1 MGAAPPGRG
10 WKTSRLAALLAALV
24 ATDGAPA
31 AAQEPLMSPARTVAS
46 CEDKRTLTAT
56 AQALGVNLVINRVNA
71 WIADQDFARVD
82 FGSWASN
89 LKFGW
94 QWDETQ
100 FTTNMFAHPYH
111 GALYFTAGRANCL
124 SFWESI
130 PITFFGSWTWEFM
143 GERWRPSLND
153 FWMTGFGGVAM
164 GEMMH
169 RVAAA
174 IIDERA
180 TGSERLTRE
189 LGALLVDPIG
199 GLNRLFRGQ
208 WTRQG
213 PNPPDRIPRT
223 YLFRA
228 NVGGRRVREGTDEGP
243 GTLSPTLLVDV
254 VLGDAFESVYRAPFD
269 VTTTFAQLS
278 PDGGGLN
285 VLRASGRLYGFEL
298 TTPESRNRHQVAVQ
312 QRFDYVNNPAYRF
325 GEQSLEVGLHSRWR
339 IGPSGLRMSTRLT
352 GEVVMLGAIDALDA
366 GAGGRTI
373 DFGPGLGAAVE
384 ASVERNGT
392 TYISLYNRVRYLR
405 SVSGAP
411 ADHTILFSGFDVT
424 VPITDRIGIG
434 AYVSGD
440 RRRSYYA
447 DFPDDVRTYVET
459 RLYATV
465 VLDGRAPAEA
475 R

>member
-1 MGAAPPGRG
+1 VAEVPLGKGARA
-10 WKTSRLAALLAALV
+10 WWVAALLA
-24 ATDGAPA
+24 TAPA
-31 AAQEPLMSPARTVAS
+31 SAQGPASDRPAIEPGRLTVAG
-46 CEDKRTLTAT
+46 CDDKRTLTAT
-56 AQALGVNLVINRVNA
+56 AQALGANLVINRANA
-71 WIADQDFARVD
+71 WVGGHAFARVD
-82 FGSWASN
+82 FRSWASN

-111 GALYFTAGRANCL
+111 GALYFTAGRSNCL
-124 SFWESI
+124 TFWESI
-130 PITFFGSWTWEFM
+130 PITFLGSWTWEFF

-164 GEMMH
+164 GEMLH
-169 RVAAA
+169 RVSAAMV
-174 IIDERA
+174 DERA
-180 TGSERLTRE
+180 VGGERLARE
-189 LGALLVDPIG
+189 VGALLVNPVG

-208 WTRQG
+208 WSRQG
-213 PNPPDRIPRT
+213 ANPPDRIPRT

-228 NVGGRRVREGTDEGP
+228 NVGGRDVREGSAEGP
-243 GTLSPTLLVDV
+243 GTISPTLLLEV
-254 VLGDAFESVYRAPFD
+254 VLGDGFDSDYRAPFD
-269 VTTTFAQLS
+269 VTTMLAQVS

-285 VLRASGRLYGFEL
+285 VLRATGRLYGVEL
-298 TTPESRNRHQVAVQ
+298 TERESWHRHQVVVH

-339 IGPSGLRMSTRLT
+339 IGPGGIRVSTRLA
-352 GEVVMLGAIDALDA
+352 GEAVMLGAIDALDP

-373 DFGPGLGAAVE
+373 DFGPGLGAALE

-392 TYISLYNRVRYLR
+392 RYVSFYNRVRYLR

-411 ADHTILFSGFDVT
+411 ADHTVLFSGFDVT
-424 VPITDRIGIG
+424 IPLTDRLGIG

-447 DFPDDVRTYVET
+447 EFPDDVRTYLET
-459 RLYATV
+459 RIYLSV
-465 VLDGRAPAEA
+465 LLDGRAPEEA